1 MPISLLL
8 LGCAGIE
15 SVGASVLRVSHVGSD
30 YDGTGHAGITLD
42 GYDGRAR
49 SWEGTSVD
57 VDVATRAGSD
67 AWTTATDVTWSL
79 DAPGADHL
87 VVVADNSGSVLA
99 YEESIA
105 NAVGDMGSSVLA
117 AHDQNAVGLVRVSTQ
132 STVLTLLV
140 DDGAAFADAATS
152 GLDISNGWTALYDGV
167 RFGSDVLTLGDQI
180 DDGINGVC
188 LNQSQHNIL
197 VFTDGRENNSQD
209 QHPSSY
215 PSDGIDT
222 TLSDLLALQVHG
234 TTPAIHSIAV
244 GDDAD
249 TATLQELAEQ
259 TGGTYREIA
268 NYAGLLDSLE
278 DATVDMEQEIP
289 VCFQATSCE
298 HDQALITVTVRDA
311 GGATTVTETEIDLPQ
326 LCTEGSI
333 PEDDG
338 GCTYTQGY
346 WKTHEE
352 AWPVSSMTVGANSYT
367 AAQLLALFDTAVKG
381 DVSLIL
387 ADQLIAAKLNIE
399 NGADDSDVAVVVQN
413 ADAWLST
420 FSGSL
425 PYKVKSKDAGDAIVW
440 ATALDDFNN
449 GRTGPGHCE

>member
-1 MPISLLL
+1 
-8 LGCAGIE
+8 
-15 SVGASVLRVSHVGSD
+15 VLS
-30 YDGTGHAGITLD
+30 
-42 GYDGRAR
+42 
-49 SWEGTSVD
+49 
-57 VDVATRAGSD
+57 
-67 AWTTATDVTWSL
+67 
-79 DAPGADHL
+79 
-87 VVVADNSGSVLA
+87 
-99 YEESIA
+99 
-105 NAVGDMGSSVLA
+105 
-117 AHDQNAVGLVRVSTQ
+117 
-132 STVLTLLV
+132 LLV
-140 DDGAAFADAATS
+140 DDGAAYADAAAS

-167 RFGSDVLTLGDQI
+167 RFGADVLTLGDQV

-215 PSDGIDT
+215 RGDGIDT
-222 TLSDLLALQVHG
+222 TLTDLLALTVHG

-249 TATLQELAEQ
+249 TATLQELADR

-268 NYAGLLDSLE
+268 DYGGLLDSLE
-278 DATVDMEQEIP
+278 NATVDMEQEIP
-289 VCFQATSCE
+289 VCFEATSCE
-298 HDQALITVTVRDA
+298 DDQALITVTIREAD
-311 GGATTVTETEIDLPQ
+311 GSTTVTETEIDLPQ

-346 WKTHEE
+346 WKTHTE
-352 AWPVSSMTVGANSYT
+352 AWPVTSMTVGAKSYT
-367 AAQLLALFDTAVKG
+367 ATELLAVFDTAVKG
-381 DVSLIL
+381 DASLIL

-399 NGADDSDVAVVVQN
+399 NGADDSDVAVTIQN

-425 PYKVKSKDAGDAIVW
+425 PYKVKSRDAGDAIVW